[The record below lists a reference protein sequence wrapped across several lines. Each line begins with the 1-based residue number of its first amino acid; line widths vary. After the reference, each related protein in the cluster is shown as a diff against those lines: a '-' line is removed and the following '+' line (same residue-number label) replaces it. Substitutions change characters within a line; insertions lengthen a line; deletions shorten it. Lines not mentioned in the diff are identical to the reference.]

1 MAQAE
6 NDQIGRPPT
15 RLGSLQANEQLRR
28 TVRRAGHQMDLEQ
41 NRTVVTIARALE
53 EINDV
58 ESRADLQTRIVMLEE
73 RVERL
78 AARPAE
84 VDQAVQS
91 QLSVLRTTVESALE
105 AIASPAPAPAPET
118 GPIHWPPKPDDLQVL
133 RKEFEAKLLEARS
146 DLRYEILKVQKDL
159 EASPSGSPAADEVR
173 TELLARISESEEK
186 ASKAAVYLEE
196 MLNAQRQ
203 ELERE
208 RRQHVEVM
216 ARLSREL
223 ANFSRSLAGAE
234 PVSQTSQ

>member
-6 NDQIGRPPT
+6 NDKTGRPPT

-58 ESRADLQTRIVMLEE
+58 ESRADLQTRMLMLEE

-78 AARPAE
+78 AARPAGI
-84 VDQAVQS
+84 DQAVQS

-105 AIASPAPAPAPET
+105 AIASPAPPPPPET

-133 RKEFEAKLLEARS
+133 RKEFQAKLLEARS

-186 ASKAAVYLEE
+186 ASKAAMYLEE

-208 RRQHVEVM
+208 RSAHVEVM

-234 PVSQTSQ
+234 TAQ

>member
-1 MAQAE
+1 MAQGE
-6 NDQIGRPPT
+6 NDKIGRPPT

-78 AARPAE
+78 AARPTE

-105 AIASPAPAPAPET
+105 AIASPAPAPET
-118 GPIHWPPKPDDLQVL
+118 GPLHWPPKPDDLQVL

-173 TELLARISESEEK
+173 TELLARISESEQK

-208 RRQHVEVM
+208 RTRQVEVM

-234 PVSQTSQ
+234 TAQ